1 MAKGYTAAPRIPRE
15 LAPRYRA
22 ITEVLAGELTVS
34 EAARRLGI
42 SRNRFQ
48 SVLHRALAALIEG
61 MAVKPAGRPREPSS
75 QRTLSQQVAK
85 LQRDNERLS
94 KRAQTADRIL
104 GLASGMLKG
113 RLGRRARSRE
123 KGGTAEEE

>member
-1 MAKGYTAAPRIPRE
+1 MAKGYTAAPRIPRP
-15 LAPRYRA
+15 LALRYRL

-34 EAARRLGI
+34 EAARQLGL

-48 SVLHRALAALIEG
+48 SLLHRALGGLIEG
-61 MAVKPAGRPREPSS
+61 MSIKPAGRPPQPAEE
-75 QRTLSQQVAK
+75 RTLRRQMAK
-85 LQRDNERLS
+85 LQRENERLS

-113 RLGRRARSRE
+113 RLGRRGRSRE
-123 KGGTAEEE
+123 AVGRSEDE